1 MRDDRSVAFGGDC
14 VMVPMDVGSFDFHAV
29 ERAIETLGW
38 SGEVRWAC
46 TFFDRL
52 WGFGRSDF
60 SGEGSESCVLVF
72 PHCGS
77 VHTCGM
83 RFDLDIAF
91 ADGDG
96 RIAKCVEGVNGWRV
110 VSCPGARFAL
120 ERRSP
125 VREVS
130 RTSRMTG
137 AKGHRLR
144 GGKGLPK
151 LFSKSCLTEF
161 FNLV

>member
-96 RIAKCVEGVNGWRV
+96 RIAKCVEGVDGWRF

-125 VREVS
+125 VRGVS
-130 RTSRMTG
+130 RMS
-137 AKGHRLR
+137 
-144 GGKGLPK
+144 
-151 LFSKSCLTEF
+151 
-161 FNLV
+161 

>member
-1 MRDDRSVAFGGDC
+1 MA
-14 VMVPMDVGSFDFHAV
+14 PMDVCSFDFHAV
-29 ERAIETLGW
+29 ERAIEALGW

-52 WGFGRSDF
+52 WGFGRFDF
-60 SGEGSESCVLVF
+60 SGEGGESCVLVF

-96 RIAKCVEGVNGWRV
+96 SIVKRVEGMDGWRV

-120 ERRSP
+120 ERRSA
-125 VREVS
+125 R
-130 RTSRMTG
+130 
-137 AKGHRLR
+137 A
-144 GGKGLPK
+144 
-151 LFSKSCLTEF
+151 
-161 FNLV
+161 